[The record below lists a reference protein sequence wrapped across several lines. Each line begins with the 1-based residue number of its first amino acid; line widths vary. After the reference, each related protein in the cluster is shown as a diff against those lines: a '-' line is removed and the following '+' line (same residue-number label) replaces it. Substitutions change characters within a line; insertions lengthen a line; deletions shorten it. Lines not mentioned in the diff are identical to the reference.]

1 MNRDGLMEL
10 TKEVKTLFIETAQ
23 TLKGS
28 DRRMFMARVVK
39 LLGKGGQRQAEA
51 KLGWDRGTIRKGQR
65 ELESRFR
72 CYDNF
77 SARGRK
83 RAEERLPD
91 LLDDMKVIVDEQ
103 SQTDPSFKTTR
114 LYTRLSAAE
123 VRQQLIEQKDYAEA
137 ELPTAET
144 IRQKLNQ
151 LGYYPGRIQKSQP
164 LKKIPETD
172 AIFEQLHQVNRMAD
186 ADETRLRIS
195 MDAKAT
201 VLIGLLSRGGQTR
214 VIVKALDHDFAPK
227 QKITPFGIFL
237 PQFNELY
244 LYFTQSRLTSD
255 FIVDC
260 LCDFW
265 SSVQE
270 RFPQVKT
277 LVLNQDNG
285 PENHSRRTQ
294 FIKRL
299 LDFVDQFQL
308 TVKLAYYPPYH
319 SKYNPIER
327 VWAILEKHWNGSLLD
342 TLTTVLNFARTMTWK
357 GHHPV
362 VKSVKKTYHTGVR
375 LTQNAMAELEKR
387 LERLPGL
394 EKWFVTILP
403 VLS

>member
-1 MNRDGLMEL
+1 MEL
-10 TKEVKTLFIETAQ
+10 TEELKTLFIETAK

-28 DRRMFMARVVK
+28 ERRVFMARVVEM
-39 LLGKGGQRQAEA
+39 LGTGGQRRAEA
-51 KLGWDRGTIRKGQR
+51 ELGWDRDTIRKGR
-65 ELESRFR
+65 HELESGFR
-72 CYDNF
+72 CYDNY
-77 SARGRK
+77 SGRGRK
-83 RAEERLPD
+83 RAEELWPD
-91 LLDDMKVIVDEQ
+91 LLDDIKAIVDEQ

-123 VRQQLIEQKDYAEA
+123 VRRQLIKQKDYGEA
-137 ELPTAET
+137 ELPTEET
-144 IRQKLNQ
+144 IRVKLNQ
-151 LGYYPGRIQKSQP
+151 LGYYSGRVQKSQP

-172 AIFEQLHQVNRMAD
+172 AIFEQLGQVNQTAD
-186 ADETRLRIS
+186 ADETMLRIS
-195 MDAKAT
+195 MDAKAR
-201 VLIGLLSRGGQTR
+201 VLIGLFSRGGQTR
-214 VIVKALDHDFAPK
+214 VIVKALDHDFEPK
-227 QKITPFGIFL
+227 EKITPFGFFL
-237 PQFNELY
+237 PQHNELY
-244 LYFTQSRLTSD
+244 LYFTPSRITSD

-260 LCDFW
+260 LRDFW
-265 SSVQE
+265 LSIRD

-299 LDFVDQFQL
+299 VDFVDEFQR

-342 TLTTVLNFARTMTWK
+342 TLTTVLNFAQSMTWN

-362 VKSVKKTYHTGVR
+362 VKLVKKTYQTGVR
-375 LTQNAMAELEKR
+375 LTQKAMAELEKR

-394 EKWFVTILP
+394 EKWFVTISPIPL
-403 VLS
+403 